1 MKFLRHWFGM
11 FKFWLRVRRM
21 NKALLAQSQEVQPMY
36 DPPTREEVKEEIT
49 KAKAQGVRFNH
60 MVTSIARSKEYTN
73 I

>member
-1 MKFLRHWFGM
+1 
-11 FKFWLRVRRM
+11 M